1 MDNKRSVWLVNI
13 VKWGLPLLGL
23 LVFSLASYFVFHF
36 LRGHSYKELLAS
48 FQTIPATHLV
58 LALALTVAA
67 YVVLSLYDLLAF
79 AYAGVKLP
87 KLKIMF
93 GSFMAF
99 AFSNSIGLANLA
111 GSSIRLRFYS
121 SLGVAP
127 LNTARV
133 IAFVTVSFWLG
144 FLFLAGLVF
153 VAVGVG
159 VPDTINIAPVVFR
172 WIGVGFLALV
182 AAYLFYSARTRTD
195 IHVGRFI
202 IEVPKMRIA
211 AAQIAISAMDWTLAG
226 TVLYVLLPTSVT
238 LSFPVFLSIFLSAQ
252 VIALL
257 SHVPGGIGILESI
270 VIYFVVPD
278 HHAAPDVVA
287 SLVVFRLLYYFLPL
301 AIASISFAG
310 YESYL
315 RRTQFRSASKWAVRF
330 FRPLAPTVFSVMA
343 LIAGG
348 VLLFSSSTPNL
359 VDRSQLLRRIVSL
372 PFVELSHFL
381 SSCVGVVLI
390 VVAAGLANR
399 SKGAWLTANIALAVG
414 VLVSIV
420 KGLDFEEAATLLVVL
435 MLLYSA
441 KAEFY
446 RPARVFS
453 DRWSPGWVMV
463 IIAVIASAS
472 LVGFFAYHHVEYSDV
487 LWWTFSFSADAPRF
501 LRSLV
506 GVGLTVLVVGIYHL
520 LGPPKEVMPAASVDF
535 ESIATA
541 VSKSKDTLAN
551 LALLGD
557 KRIFQSR
564 SRESFL
570 MYAVQGKT
578 WVVLGDAVGLEEE
591 FEDLIFEFLQKVD
604 HFGGQ
609 VAFYQ
614 VRAQY
619 LPLYIDCGLMFL
631 TLGEEARIPL
641 QVFSLDVKSSRG
653 LRQAFN
659 HMAKQGFVF
668 RVIPA
673 IEWPRIAED
682 VKSVSDAWLLGKHV
696 EEKGFSLG
704 FFNSEYLRRF
714 PIAVLE
720 LDGKI
725 LAFANIWMGS
735 DKDELSIDLMRYLP
749 DGPPGLME
757 HLIVQLLLWGKA
769 QGFKH
774 FNLGMAPLSGLE
786 GHKVGSR
793 WNRVGNLVYE
803 HGERLYNFQGL
814 RQYKDK
820 FHPVWEPR
828 FLAYQSKLTLP
839 LVLKDLT
846 VLIAGSV
853 KGLVL
858 K

>member
-1 MDNKRSVWLVNI
+1 MDKKRSALLVSI

-23 LVFSLASYFVFHF
+23 LMFSLAAYFVFHF

-48 FQTIPATHLV
+48 FQTIPTSRLL
-58 LALALTVAA
+58 LALALTCAA
-67 YVVLSLYDLLAF
+67 YLVLSLYDLLAF
-79 AYAGVKLP
+79 TYAGVRLLT
-87 KLKIMF
+87 LKIMF

-127 LNTARV
+127 LKIAQI

-144 FLFLAGLVF
+144 FFFLAGLVF

-159 VPDTINIAPVVFR
+159 VPDTINVAPVVFR
-172 WIGVGFLALV
+172 WIGVAFLVLV
-182 AAYLFYSARTRTD
+182 AAYLFYSALAKTNIRL
-195 IHVGRFI
+195 GRFNLD
-202 IEVPKMRIA
+202 VPKIRIA

-226 TVLYVLLPTSVT
+226 TVLYVLLPDSVT
-238 LSFPVFLSIFLSAQ
+238 LSFPVFLSVFLSAQ

-287 SLVVFRLLYYFLPL
+287 ALVVFRLLYYFLPL
-301 AIASISFAG
+301 AIASVSFAG

-315 RRTQFRSASKWAVRF
+315 RRNQLQSASKWAVRF
-330 FRPLAPTVFSVMA
+330 FRPLAPTIFSVMA
-343 LIAGG
+343 LIAGV

-359 VDRSQLLRRIVSL
+359 ADRSQLLRHIVSL
-372 PFVELSHFL
+372 PFVELSHFV
-381 SSCVGVVLI
+381 SSCVGVVLV

-399 SKGAWLTANIALAVG
+399 SKGAWLTANLALAIG
-414 VLVSIV
+414 VVASVV
-420 KGLDFEEAATLLVVL
+420 KGLDFDEAATLLVILV
-435 MLLYSA
+435 LLYSA

-463 IIAVIASAS
+463 IAAVISSAS
-472 LVGFFAYHHVEYSDV
+472 LVGFFAYHHVEYSDS
-487 LWWTFSFSADAPRF
+487 LWWTFSFSDDAPRF

-506 GVGLTVLVVGIYHL
+506 GVGLTVVAVGIYHL
-520 LGPPKEVMPAASVDF
+520 LSPPKEVVPAASVDF
-535 ESIATA
+535 DAIATA
-541 VSKSKDTLAN
+541 VSKSKDTMAN

-557 KRIFQSR
+557 KRIFQSK
-564 SRESFL
+564 SRASFL
-570 MYAVQGKT
+570 MYAVQGNT

-604 HFGGQ
+604 HYGGQ

-614 VRAQY
+614 VRAQH

-631 TLGEEARIPL
+631 TLGEEARVTLPT
-641 QVFSLDVKSSRG
+641 FSLDEKPNKG
-653 LRQAFN
+653 LKQTYN
-659 HMAKQGFVF
+659 HMVKQGLVF

-673 IEWPRIAED
+673 TEWPTVASEL
-682 VKSVSDAWLLGKHV
+682 KEVSDAWLLGKHG

-704 FFNSEYLRRF
+704 YFKPDYLRRF

-725 LAFANIWMGS
+725 LAFANIWIGS
-735 DKDELSIDLMRYLP
+735 DQDELSIDLMRYLP
-749 DGPPGLME
+749 GGPPGLME

-853 KGLVL
+853 KGVVL

>member
-1 MDNKRSVWLVNI
+1 MDKNRSVLFVNI
-13 VKWGLPLLGL
+13 AKWGLPLLGL
-23 LVFSLASYFVFHF
+23 LMFSVASYFVFHF
-36 LRGHSYKELLAS
+36 LRGHSYTELLAS
-48 FQTIPATHLV
+48 FQTIPTTHLV

-67 YVVLSLYDLLAF
+67 YFVLSLYDLLAF
-79 AYAGVKLP
+79 TYAGERLP

-111 GSSIRLRFYS
+111 GSSIRFRFYS

-127 LNTARV
+127 LKVARV

-144 FLFLAGLVF
+144 FFSLAGVIF

-159 VPDTINIAPVVFR
+159 IPDSVNVAPVVFR
-172 WIGVGFLALV
+172 WIGAGFLAV
-182 AAYLFYSARTRTD
+182 VFAYLFYSAYTKTNLR
-195 IHVGRFI
+195 IGRFNL
-202 IEVPKMRIA
+202 EVPKIRIA
-211 AAQIAISAMDWTLAG
+211 AAQIAISAMDWALAG
-226 TVLYVLLPTSVT
+226 TVLYVLLPPSVS

-257 SHVPGGIGILESI
+257 THVPGGIGILESI

-278 HHAAPDVVA
+278 HHAAPAVVA
-287 SLVVFRLLYYFLPL
+287 SLVIYRVLYYFLPL
-301 AIASISFAG
+301 AIASVSFAG

-315 RRTQFRSASKWAVRF
+315 RRNQLTAASKWAVRF
-330 FRPLAPTVFSVMA
+330 FRPLAPTIFSVMA
-343 LIAGG
+343 LIAGA
-348 VLLFSSSTPNL
+348 VLLLSSSTPNL
-359 VDRSQLLRRIVSL
+359 SDRSQLLRRIISL

-414 VLVSIV
+414 VLVSLV
-420 KGLDFEEAATLLVVL
+420 KGLDFEEAATLLVIL
-435 MLLYSA
+435 ALLYSA

-453 DRWSPGWVMV
+453 DRWTPGWMMV
-463 IIAVIASAS
+463 IVAVISSAS
-472 LVGFFAYHHVEYSDV
+472 WVGFFAYHHVEYSDS
-487 LWWTFSFSADAPRF
+487 LWWTFSFSGDAPRF

-506 GVGLTVLVVGIYHL
+506 GAGLTVLTVGIYHL
-520 LGPPKEVMPAASVDF
+520 LSPPKEVMPSANMDF
-535 ESIATA
+535 DSIATA

-557 KRIFQSR
+557 KRIFQSK
-564 SRESFL
+564 SQESFL

-578 WVVLGDAVGLEEE
+578 WIVLGDAVGLEDE
-591 FEDLIFEFLQKVD
+591 FEDLIFEFLKKVD

-641 QVFSLDVKSSRG
+641 QTFSLDAKSSKG

-659 HMAKQGFVF
+659 RMAKQGFVF
-668 RVIPA
+668 RVVPA
-673 IEWPRIAED
+673 IEWPNIAEE

-704 FFNSEYLRRF
+704 FFNPEYLSRF

-725 LAFANIWMGS
+725 LAFANVWMGS

-820 FHPVWEPR
+820 FHPIWEPR
-828 FLAYQSKLTLP
+828 FLAYQSKFSLP